1 MAFFRA
7 MGSNG
12 TVGSSV
18 GKVVFCQ
25 SSKRKTCQ
33 QAGRQSSTCE
43 TVSPLSIV
51 SRDLRYLQDH
61 ASMDFINTLAPV
73 RDVHEQVGTSPSYCY
88 GVVITMSMV
97 MKWCA
102 TCLAASMQYPH
113 LHYLME
119 VLVSYIIVIVI
130 CYQMLGRDIFD
141 HLLLASSRR

>member
-1 MAFFRA
+1 MAFSRA

-73 RDVHEQVGTSPSYCY
+73 RDVHEQVGSRPLTSSCY
-88 GVVITMSMV
+88 GNVTTMSMV
-97 MKWCA
+97 MTCCA
-102 TCLAASMQYPH
+102 TCLAAAMPQYP
-113 LHYLME
+113 YLYFLMDA
-119 VLVSYIIVIVI
+119 VVYIIIIIMI
-130 CYQMLGRDIFD
+130 CF
-141 HLLLASSRR
+141 